1 MRFPMI
7 RAHLVTL
14 GLRVG
19 TPAIT
24 TRGLVLRRH
33 AIGYWMCDIL
43 DAVAE
48 DGNAQQVI
56 AEVKE
61 KVLDICQR
69 YPVYQ

>member
-1 MRFPMI
+1 LT
-7 RAHLVTL
+7 H
-14 GLRVG
+14 
-19 TPAIT
+19 
-24 TRGLVLRRH
+24 
-33 AIGYWMCDIL
+33 WMCDIL
-43 DAVAE
+43 DALE